1 MDESTEWMCILRDSR
16 HTSNSHV
23 LEQNKKL
30 VKKARFLEPIAPS
43 AGWEN
48 KKT

>member
-1 MDESTEWMCILRDSR
+1 MDEWMCR

-23 LEQNKKL
+23 LEQNKKR
-30 VKKARFLEPIAPS
+30 VQKAGFVEPIAPS
-43 AGWEN
+43 AGWED

>member
-1 MDESTEWMCILRDSR
+1 MRDGGWMNGCVSR

-23 LEQNKKL
+23 LEQNQKL
-30 VKKARFLEPIAPS
+30 VKKAGFLEPIAPS